1 MTTMLLETSTYT
13 TAKSRFTDGLKE
25 IVSTRASA
33 SFPTEAE
40 LRDVFSRIPKGSI
53 DKKVATGA
61 LALAKWKTTDILASA
76 IEYAL
81 LATAKDDG
89 TEDAE
94 RATALLL
101 KMSNAATLLN
111 GFNQVLIKDGLSL
124 F

>member
-13 TAKSRFTDGLKE
+13 TAKSRFNDGLIE
-25 IVSTRASA
+25 IVRNRAHD
-33 SFPTEAE
+33 SFPSEIE

-61 LALAKWKTTDILASA
+61 LALAKWKTSGILSSA

-89 TEDAE
+89 NEDADK
-94 RATALLL
+94 ATALLI
-101 KMSNAATLLN
+101 KMSNAATLLQ
-111 GFNQVLIKDGLSL
+111 GFNQVLIKANLSL

>member
-1 MTTMLLETSTYT
+1 MTTLLDTSTYT

-33 SFPTEAE
+33 SFPTEVE
-40 LRDVFSRIPKGSI
+40 LRDVFSRIPKGAI
-53 DKKVATGA
+53 DKKIATGA
-61 LALAKWKTTDILASA
+61 LALAKWKTSGILSSS

-81 LATAKDDG
+81 LATSKDDG
-89 TEDAE
+89 TEDADK
-94 RATALLL
+94 ATALLI

-111 GFNQVLIKDGLSL
+111 GFNQVLIKENLSL

>member
-1 MTTMLLETSTYT
+1 MTTLLDTSTYT
-13 TAKSRFTDGLKE
+13 TAKSRFTDGLQE

-33 SFPTEAE
+33 SFPTEVE
-40 LRDVFSRIPKGSI
+40 LRDVFSRIPKGAI
-53 DKKVATGA
+53 DKRVATGA
-61 LALAKWKTTDILASA
+61 LALAKWGTSGILSSA

-81 LATAKDDG
+81 LATSKDDG

-111 GFNQVLIKDGLSL
+111 GFNQVLIKENLSL